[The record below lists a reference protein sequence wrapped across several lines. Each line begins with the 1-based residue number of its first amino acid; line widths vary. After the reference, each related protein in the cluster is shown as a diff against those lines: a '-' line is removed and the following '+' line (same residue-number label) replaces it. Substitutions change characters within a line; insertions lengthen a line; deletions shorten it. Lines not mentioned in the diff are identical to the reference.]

1 MTADHASFDQT
12 NAYSAEGSEIA
23 RLGILGLSTM
33 HPSSSSLLYI
43 YIYIHHQHPRFN
55 QHWVSV
61 VVVVVICLK
70 MFCDFILSCR
80 LKYHDLHKLWQML
93 RRLFL
98 FVELGIRRDSLWF
111 HSFIRQRKMDSMRW
125 NIVQSSPRT
134 KSWLGYQAAFPR
146 GGSTFCACVASVAAR
161 KAILLGSSSR

>member
-1 MTADHASFDQT
+1 MHDGRSCVVRPNKCLLGGGIRNCSSWHSGSFDD
-12 NAYSAEGSEIA
+12 ASI
-23 RLGILGLSTM
+23 IIIII
-33 HPSSSSLLYI
+33 I
-43 YIYIHHQHPRFN
+43 YIHIHHQHPRFN
-55 QHWVSV
+55 QHWVS